1 MKQIRYIGQE
11 DRVLIDVGTF
21 EYGDT
26 FTLNDEFAD
35 RLIAS
40 FPDSYEFVADDESAT
55 TEDEPAATEKPSK
68 KSASADT
75 TDATDA
81 TDATSTS
88 TSTS

>member
-35 RLIAS
+35 RLI
-40 FPDSYEFVADDESAT
+40 ADDESAT